1 MSDIDPKCADRCTHG
16 ACSPGKRNGL
26 CDGCCWCL
34 GLTVC
39 AEALKAAQAAARCGD
54 VYDPDGRPD
63 DPPCRLPAGHDGW
76 HSDGVGGMWEA

>member
-1 MSDIDPKCADRCTHG
+1 MTPEQR
-16 ACSPGKRNGL
+16 
-26 CDGCCWCL
+26 
-34 GLTVC
+34 
-39 AEALKAAQAAARCGD
+39 AEAIARLRRLEERLADQHERLAMIKARQILRDKPTPRCGD